1 MQKGDPE
8 NLGLF
13 RGGPEKKYPNLTW
26 KIRVYLKF
34 CGVNAYFFTTKKGGS
49 EKSFGPKGG
58 GALKNFRG
66 NFFVYIRPPPNK
78 CLWMIP

>member
-8 NLGLF
+8 NLSLF
-13 RGGPEKKYPNLTW
+13 RGGPEKKKYPNLTW

-34 CGVNAYFFTTKKGGS
+34 CGVNAYFFTKKGGS
-49 EKSFGPKGG
+49 EKSFGPKG

-66 NFFVYIRPPPNK
+66 NFFVYIRPPS
-78 CLWMIP
+78 